1 MNAITIYYRQYS
13 LPTDT
18 ADIIHETKQRIANQ

>member
-1 MNAITIYYRQYS
+1 MNAITIYYRQCS

-18 ADIIHETKQRIANQ
+18 ADTIHETKQRIANQ